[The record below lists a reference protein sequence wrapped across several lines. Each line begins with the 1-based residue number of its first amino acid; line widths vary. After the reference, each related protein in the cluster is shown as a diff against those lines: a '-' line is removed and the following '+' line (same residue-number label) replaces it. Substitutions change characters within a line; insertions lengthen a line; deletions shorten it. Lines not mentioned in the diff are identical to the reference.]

1 MAGIAIVLPILLII
15 IVMWRFKRMPPSKM
29 TMNKKWTYLFLAA
42 YIGVLIIATIA
53 GDMLNSHHLEQP
65 KLISEEDLNQFEE
78 ALNIGALATLAPSS
92 ILEKRTHEI
101 GASLSISTNDEDSYP
116 NITIEYKDVNDGLI
130 EETIFKPQLVMDEYD
145 LSDYFEYVL
154 PKWTDDQVLFLVP
167 PSSKV
172 ALISYDSAFLLKQFT
187 SGPRESFGHSNS
199 SMSRDIIVHLR
210 VPKDL
215 EIIADEHLYVDYV
228 NE

>member
-1 MAGIAIVLPILLII
+1 MAGIVIVLPILLII
-15 IVMWRFKRMPPSKM
+15 IIMWRFKKMTPSKM

-42 YIGVLIIATIA
+42 YIVVLLIATIA
-53 GDMLNSHHLEQP
+53 SDVLNSRYSEQP
-65 KLISEEDLNQFEE
+65 KLISEAELNRIDQSI
-78 ALNIGALATLAPSS
+78 NNGTLATTFPSRV
-92 ILEKRTHEI
+92 LDKRSHKI
-101 GASLSISTNDEDSYP
+101 GVSLSISTIDEDSYP
-116 NITIEYKDVNDGLI
+116 NITIEYKDVNDGII
-130 EETIFKPQLVMDEYD
+130 EETLFMPQLVVDDYD

-154 PKWTDDQVLFLVP
+154 PKWEDDQVTFLIP

-172 ALISYDSAFLLKQFT
+172 ALTSYDNSFLLKQFT
-187 SGPRESFGHSNS
+187 SGPRESFGHSSS

-215 EIIADEHLYVDYV
+215 EIKADEHIYIDYV